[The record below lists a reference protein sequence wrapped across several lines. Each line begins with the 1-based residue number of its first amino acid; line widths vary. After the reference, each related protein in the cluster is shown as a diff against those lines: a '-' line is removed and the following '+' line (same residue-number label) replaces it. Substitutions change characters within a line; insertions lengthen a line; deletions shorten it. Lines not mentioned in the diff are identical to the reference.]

1 MYAFCKRIV
10 SSGFVLV
17 GSPGDSK
24 SFLGFL
30 NPLRSMDREQAPQ
43 HYAGLE
49 IQPADFILKNGL
61 PFHEGNIIKYIARWR
76 EKGGLADLEKAKS
89 YLDDL
94 IAHEKSKE
102 STTLVHRPETYQ
114 DLERRPTPA
123 YPKDLR

>member
-1 MYAFCKRIV
+1 
-10 SSGFVLV
+10 
-17 GSPGDSK
+17 
-24 SFLGFL
+24 
-30 NPLRSMDREQAPQ
+30 MDREKAPQ

-61 PFHEGNIIKYIARWR
+61 PFHEGNIIKYIARWK

-102 STTLVHRPETYQ
+102 EKTLVHRPETYQ
-114 DLERRPTPA
+114 DLEHRPTPA
-123 YPKDLR
+123 YPKQLR